1 MPSYNNL
8 VKGGHMNFSEYC
20 EQNKNFDDE
29 DNLKIKQKKPKKCTK
44 FAKKCTKKGKF
55 KQK

>member
-20 EQNKNFDDE
+20 EQNKNFDGE
-29 DNLKIKQKKPKKCTK
+29 DNLKIKQNNQKKCTK